1 MNYGKAS
8 WMALASVSF
17 LVVAACYGNRNE
29 VSLSRTAAIANAKF
43 TALITDSK
51 GAPLEGAL
59 VTLVNNDQLR
69 LTTRYTDK
77 EGRVGFPQLS
87 NDENKVR
94 VRHVGFADQLLNLK
108 PGMKQIKTSLVLATK
123 EELLEQLPANVWAE
137 RINVTTARMNTEFRV
152 QCMMCHQM
160 GYPNTRIHKGRAD
173 WYGVYERMANKG
185 TRALL
190 TRESRDGMA
199 DALTAA
205 FDYEG
210 KLGMPRSPDA
220 PSGKATDV
228 EITEWRLKDGAPS
241 MHDVAVGPD
250 GNIYGVDTIGSNIW
264 RLNPNTNEIKEL
276 ADLQP
281 KNRPKGT
288 PLLLHTVMQGPD
300 GKMWFTYALGNMIA
314 SLDIKTNAMKV
325 YEMSYAD
332 GLYPHTMRFD
342 TDGQLWFTVSH
353 TNQLGTIDTAT
364 NKIVLYNMPTRTQE
378 QADAARPDVAMQEL
392 RRQRTGDEVIA
403 AHDEINAIPYG
414 IAATPDGKIWFSQF
428 NSRRIGNFDKR
439 TKRFKMIDTPFGA
452 PRRFRSDSKGN
463 LWIPSYA
470 EGNIYKYDPAAD
482 KFTRFDLPTGKGD
495 AVYALAVDPR
505 DDTVWACG
513 SNSDTMMHLDPTTG
527 NVVTY
532 QLPSHVTFCREI
544 NFGKDG
550 SVWTSYS
557 QYPSASIEG
566 GSSAFV
572 RLKSL

>member
-1 MNYGKAS
+1 
-8 WMALASVSF
+8 
-17 LVVAACYGNRNE
+17 
-29 VSLSRTAAIANAKF
+29 
-43 TALITDSK
+43 
-51 GAPLEGAL
+51 
-59 VTLVNNDQLR
+59 
-69 LTTRYTDK
+69 
-77 EGRVGFPQLS
+77 
-87 NDENKVR
+87 
-94 VRHVGFADQLLNLK
+94 
-108 PGMKQIKTSLVLATK
+108 
-123 EELLEQLPANVWAE
+123 
-137 RINVTTARMNTEFRV
+137 
-152 QCMMCHQM
+152 
-160 GYPNTRIHKGRAD
+160 
-173 WYGVYERMANKG
+173 
-185 TRALL
+185 
-190 TRESRDGMA
+190 
-199 DALTAA
+199 
-205 FDYEG
+205 
-210 KLGMPRSPDA
+210 
-220 PSGKATDV
+220 
-228 EITEWRLKDGAPS
+228 

-276 ADLQP
+276 TDLQP

-300 GKMWFTYALGNMIA
+300 GKLWFTYALGNMIA